1 MLQPASQT
9 TIQFTPPHTN
19 SPLVA
24 GQHYSGVI
32 RSQSGGLTAVVAGLK
47 LPVDADS
54 GLQAGQRVLVQVQAQ
69 GKHLQLTIQATP
81 AQAAS
86 PDNTGSNSALLRT
99 VLQQIGRPELEG
111 PLTTLLPR
119 QAPTSAEYI
128 RALVSSLLLER
139 GTGRDI
145 QQLQQILAQAS
156 QQGVLPPDAGAV
168 LSPWLSLTALA
179 DAKDWYDLLRR
190 ARSERNAAARLAQVI
205 RGEAPVG
212 SLATLKQSL
221 NSLTHQLLDDA
232 AFRNWLRSEGL
243 EDSFKLLANRSADR
257 ALGSDVQNLRAL
269 DQAYQFMELPLGE
282 EQGYR
287 RLQLHLF
294 SEEASRHGEK
304 RHPLHRTVLDLELS
318 QLGPLWIDLRAQG
331 NQCRC
336 NFQVMTP
343 NLVTQLND
351 VADELHEKL
360 TDVGFPHAHITAS
373 LWNGDREAALLAL
386 LSPYQGL
393 DLNA

>member
-32 RSQSGGLTAVVAGLK
+32 RSQPDGLTAIVAGLK

-54 GLQAGQRVLVQVQAQ
+54 GLQVGQRVHVQVQAQ
-69 GKHLQLTIQATP
+69 GKHLQLTIQAATP
-81 AQAAS
+81 PAAS
-86 PDNTGSNSALLRT
+86 PENTGANGALLRA
-99 VLQQIGRPELEG
+99 VLQQLGRPELEA

-119 QAPTSAEYI
+119 QAPTSTESI

-145 QQLQQILAQAS
+145 QQLQQLLSQAV

-168 LSPWLSLTALA
+168 LSPWLSLTALS

-190 ARSERNAAARLAQVI
+190 SRSERNAAAQLAQSI

-212 SLATLKQSL
+212 SLAALKQSL
-221 NSLTHQLLDDA
+221 NSLTHQLLDEA
-232 AFRNWLRSEGL
+232 AFQNWLRREGL
-243 EDSFKLLANRSADR
+243 EESFKALADRSAER
-257 ALGSDVQNLRAL
+257 ALGSDVQNLRSL

-287 RLQLHLF
+287 RLQLHVF
-294 SEEASRHGEK
+294 SEEASRHGSEK
-304 RHPLHRTVLDLELS
+304 HPLHRTVLDLELS
-318 QLGPLWIDLRAQG
+318 QLGPMWIDLRAQG
-331 NQCRC
+331 SHCRC

-343 NLVTQLND
+343 ALVTQLND
-351 VADELHEKL
+351 IAGELHEKL
-360 TDVGFPHAHITAS
+360 SMVGFPHTHITAS

-393 DLNA
+393 DLDA